1 MNPGRSSPLG
11 PGFECQAQVRL
22 GFDWLVFVRSV
33 LAGADVSGEAD
44 SNRAPLLLL
53 FQGVRRPEPLKIK
66 GE

>member
-1 MNPGRSSPLG
+1 MAGEGAWLQG
-11 PGFECQAQVRL
+11 VRGTSL
-22 GFDWLVFVRSV
+22 RCDWLVFVFPV
-33 LAGADVSGEAD
+33 QAGAGVGGEAD